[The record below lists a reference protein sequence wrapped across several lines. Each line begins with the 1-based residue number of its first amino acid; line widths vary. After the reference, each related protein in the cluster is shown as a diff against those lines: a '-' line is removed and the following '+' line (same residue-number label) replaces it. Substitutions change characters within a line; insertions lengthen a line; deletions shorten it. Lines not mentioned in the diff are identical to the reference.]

1 MAGRVSTLCRR
12 QAIPSKV
19 SGMNWI
25 ADQAEDIAR
34 RLKEIEAEKQI
45 ALTGTSAPVTGEEP
59 KPVPDDYGYG
69 MTSGWTVQT
78 YVSNGVNVTSGG
90 VLAGA

>member
-1 MAGRVSTLCRR
+1 
-12 QAIPSKV
+12 
-19 SGMNWI
+19 MNWI

-59 KPVPDDYGYG
+59 KTEPDDPYGYG
-69 MTSGWTVQT
+69 MTGWAPVVKYTV
-78 YVSNGVNVTSGG
+78 GG
-90 VLAGA
+90 VPYLATVSL

>member
-1 MAGRVSTLCRR
+1 
-12 QAIPSKV
+12 
-19 SGMNWI
+19 MNWI

-59 KPVPDDYGYG
+59 KTEPDDYGYG
-69 MTSGWTVQT
+69 MTSGWTTVNGVQT

-90 VLAGA
+90 VPVG

>member
-1 MAGRVSTLCRR
+1 
-12 QAIPSKV
+12 
-19 SGMNWI
+19 MNWI

-59 KPVPDDYGYG
+59 KPDPDDYGYG
-69 MTSGWTVQT
+69 MTSGWATVSGVQT
-78 YVSNGVNVTSGG
+78 YLSNGVNVTSGG
-90 VLAGA
+90 VPVG